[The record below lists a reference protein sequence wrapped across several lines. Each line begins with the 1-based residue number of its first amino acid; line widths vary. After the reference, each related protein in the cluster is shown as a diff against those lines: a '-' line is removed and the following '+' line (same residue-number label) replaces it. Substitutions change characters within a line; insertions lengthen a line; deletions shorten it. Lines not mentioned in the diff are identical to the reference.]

1 MSHFLSWQLR
11 LTALKEIHFLEVGYS
26 VARETRDCAI
36 VTLVFG
42 AAGSHGAY
50 PKILCNLLF
59 INGVPKWQPNHRL
72 LLHKDN
78 GNLIIEMESRSRDD
92 TEKKDGI
99 H

>member
-1 MSHFLSWQLR
+1 MERIQKS
-11 LTALKEIHFLEVGYS
+11 
-26 VARETRDCAI
+26 CA
-36 VTLVFG
+36 T
-42 AAGSHGAY
+42 
-50 PKILCNLLF
+50 LLF